1 MIIRVSTRL
10 ARARRRFRDGTH
22 STQEGITLRVLLSR
36 LLNCQPMRVSKK
48 YSGEA
53 WATHGKRPYT
63 PARYEAVPSQPD
75 AAELGRLEGAFHR
88 SLRPGAQLTTSLLG
102 TSGLPTPVGARQWL
116 HSDTSGGG
124 EARAAKRPRAEAPAP
139 APPAAAEAA
148 AEAAA
153 QVMIATLHEAL
164 AGPRPPTLAELRAR
178 APAVYSVVAR
188 AAEASLAPAPAAPA
202 PASAPPQD

>member
-1 MIIRVSTRL
+1 MIIRVSTL
-10 ARARRRFRDGTH
+10 LMDNNIP
-22 STQEGITLRVLLSR
+22 TQEGITLRVLLSR

-116 HSDTSGGG
+116 HSDASGGG
-124 EARAAKRPRAEAPAP
+124 EARAAKRPRAAAPAP

-188 AAEASLAPAPAAPA
+188 AAEASLAPAPAP
-202 PASAPPQD
+202 PAPPQD

>member
-1 MIIRVSTRL
+1 MDNNIP
-10 ARARRRFRDGTH
+10 
-22 STQEGITLRVLLSR
+22 TQEGITLRVLLSR

-102 TSGLPTPVGARQWL
+102 TSGLPTPVGACVEIKILR
-116 HSDTSGGG
+116 
-124 EARAAKRPRAEAPAP
+124 RVRAES
-139 APPAAAEAA
+139 
-148 AEAAA
+148 
-153 QVMIATLHEAL
+153 HR
-164 AGPRPPTLAELRAR
+164 RPPRHRRDACSMAWRCRFLAAR
-178 APAVYSVVAR
+178 RNQRGHAI
-188 AAEASLAPAPAAPA
+188 AEE
-202 PASAPPQD
+202 

>member
-1 MIIRVSTRL
+1 MDNNIP
-10 ARARRRFRDGTH
+10 
-22 STQEGITLRVLLSR
+22 TQEGITLRVLLSR

-102 TSGLPTPVGARQWL
+102 TSGLPTPVGACVEISTPSSR
-116 HSDTSGGG
+116 HSYGDNIAS
-124 EARAAKRPRAEAPAP
+124 RACGA
-139 APPAAAEAA
+139 
-148 AEAAA
+148 
-153 QVMIATLHEAL
+153 
-164 AGPRPPTLAELRAR
+164 
-178 APAVYSVVAR
+178 
-188 AAEASLAPAPAAPA
+188 
-202 PASAPPQD
+202 